1 MYLFL
6 KSNLLICPI
15 FYHTLYGY
23 VHIHIYRERDI
34 FIDIKHITTVVI
46 KAYLILVKLADIYE
60 QLKN

>member
-23 VHIHIYRERDI
+23 VHIHIYIERDI

>member
-15 FYHTLYGY
+15 FYYTLYGY
-23 VHIHIYRERDI
+23 VHIHIYIERDI